1 MDQIWSAIWN
11 EMGTWK
17 LFWTWTYRLDASG
30 IKDLITTSSFLL
42 GWFTDKL
49 SALTPAQV
57 SCELRSSSALNTHTG
72 RYYPLPLI
80 WDPQLTSSGGGWDGT
95 EHLSNNSNSIIK
107 NIVRFLFYSRFWSYK
122 KKDTV
127 RVHVV
132 RCMVCVSREHD
143 TATQSRIPWNLV
155 WRCLAKFD
163 KAATWHVAVVA
174 VFLSGVGESCSST
187 TPN

>member
-1 MDQIWSAIWN
+1 
-11 EMGTWK
+11 MGTWK

-49 SALTPAQV
+49 SALTPSQV

-80 WDPQLTSSGGGWDGT
+80 WDPHLTSSGREEVGT
-95 EHLSNNSNSIIK
+95 EQNRTYILSKLLPGSNDG
-107 NIVRFLFYSRFWSYK
+107 LFNSRFWSLYEK
-122 KKDTV
+122 EDPGLKDICQSTS
-127 RVHVV
+127 
-132 RCMVCVSREHD
+132 MVCVSSEHD
-143 TATQSRIPWNLV
+143 TATQSRIPWTLV

-174 VFLSGVGESCSST
+174 VFLSGVSESCGST
-187 TPN
+187 THN